1 MTSIG
6 KVIPPRAVPL
16 RTETV
21 GKPILIIENP
31 KEHGSPVFHQ
41 IEYGLGVMLKRE
53 VVLANTSVEAL
64 AALSVKEFDLVVVH
78 HYDFSVVDSI
88 RSRYPRTKVAAYSAN
103 IIDHFESGTL
113 GEELDLRMREKYD
126 FMLNARSG
134 ITEQIED
141 TLRKIDPTAYP
152 LTC

>member
-1 MTSIG
+1 MVRITH
-6 KVIPPRAVPL
+6 PRPSLL

-21 GKPILIIENP
+21 GKPILIVENP
-31 KEHGSPVFHQ
+31 KEHGSPVFHK

-53 VVLANTSVEAL
+53 VVVANTTVEAL
-64 AALSVKEFDLVVVH
+64 AALSAKEFDLVIVH
-78 HYDFSVVDSI
+78 HYDFSAVDSI
-88 RSRYPRTKVAAYSAN
+88 RSKYPRIKVAAYSAN
-103 IIDHFESGTL
+103 IIDHFEPGTL

-141 TLRKIDPTAYP
+141 TIRKIDPNAYP